1 MYRCYSKVK
10 YNICSVP
17 GIPTKVVGAQ
27 HQAFG
32 TFCFQVRGIY
42 SQRVQVCNLMPSFL
56 MVETWDD
63 KSEVWWGSIKTILW
77 MKKKVLWTSFT
88 MYKKILYF
96 LIIKLLEI
104 RFKNSL
110 KAKFGFLVNFILKTG
125 SQNFFLKTTKFNNLT
140 HIDVPHSKIIQKSFY
155 LHFFSWSMQHWS
167 KPVL

>member
-1 MYRCYSKVK
+1 MYRCYSKVI

-32 TFCFQVRGIY
+32 TFCFQVRWIY

-77 MKKKVLWTSFT
+77 MKKKMLWTSFT

-104 RFKNSL
+104 RFKNIL

-125 SQNFFLKTTKFNNLT
+125 SQIFFFKNN
-140 HIDVPHSKIIQKSFY
+140 QF
-155 LHFFSWSMQHWS
+155 
-167 KPVL
+167 

>member
-32 TFCFQVRGIY
+32 TFCFQVRWIY

-77 MKKKVLWTSFT
+77 MKKKMLWTSFT
-88 MYKKILYF
+88 MYKKIFIFSDHQIIGNLF
-96 LIIKLLEI
+96 LKQFKSKIWFSCQFY
-104 RFKNSL
+104 FKNW
-110 KAKFGFLVNFILKTG
+110 FT
-125 SQNFFLKTTKFNNLT
+125 NFF
-140 HIDVPHSKIIQKSFY
+140 
-155 LHFFSWSMQHWS
+155 
-167 KPVL
+167 